1 LLGYS
6 NTIQT
11 KEIFMPKDTGKSE
24 NWELL
29 FVLFLVISVIATFVF
44 VIYKIFYEIKTITN
58 G

>member
-1 LLGYS
+1 
-6 NTIQT
+6 
-11 KEIFMPKDTGKSE
+11 MPKDTGKSE

-29 FVLFLVISVIATFVF
+29 FVLFLVISVIATFVL